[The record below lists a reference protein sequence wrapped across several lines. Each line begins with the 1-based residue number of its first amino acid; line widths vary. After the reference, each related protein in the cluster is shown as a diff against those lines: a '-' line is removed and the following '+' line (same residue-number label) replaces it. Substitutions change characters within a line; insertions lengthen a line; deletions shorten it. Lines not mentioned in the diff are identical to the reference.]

1 MVNLKIVT
9 FNIRFMYDSVD
20 GINCFIHRAAMIA
33 DKIEAEKPDIICFQ
47 EVTPPIK
54 AFLEKALDK
63 YMILGQ
69 GREVNYT
76 GEGVFTALKKDV
88 IDLIG
93 LEQFWFSDTPYVTGS
108 KHVGQSEYP
117 RVGLVALVK
126 HRDSVTPFRIFNVHL
141 DSKPEREAIRVLEI
155 KQLLEKIKSE
165 NDKFNTPFVTLGD
178 FNSTP
183 DRDTYSYCLGF
194 NDYPMVDVTTELG
207 GSHHGFGRLAPE
219 ERKKIDY
226 IFFDENT
233 AKTARNVHFWDDEKD
248 GIYLS
253 DHYPISCEF
262 TLAE

>member
-1 MVNLKIVT
+1 MVNFKIVT

-33 DKIEAEKPDIICFQ
+33 DKIEAEAPDIICFQ
-47 EVTPPIK
+47 EVTPQIK
-54 AFLEKALDK
+54 AFLDKVLDK
-63 YMILGQ
+63 YLILGQ

-76 GEGVFTALKKDV
+76 GEGVFTAIKKGV

-93 LEQFWFSDTPYVTGS
+93 LEQFWFSETPYVTGS
-108 KHVGQSEYP
+108 KYEGQSEYP

-126 HRDSVTPFRIFNVHL
+126 HRDSVTPFRVFNVHL
-141 DSKPEREAIRVLEI
+141 DSKPHREAVRVLEI
-155 KQLLEKIKSE
+155 KQLLEKIKYE
-165 NDKFNTPFVTLGD
+165 NDKFRIPFVVLGD

-194 NDYPMVDVTTELG
+194 NDYPMRDVTTDLG
-207 GSHHGFGRLAPE
+207 GSHHGFGKLSVE

-226 IFFDENT
+226 IFFDKNI
-233 AKTARNVHFWDDEKD
+233 ANSARNVHYWEDEKD

-262 TLAE
+262 TLDE